1 MATLEDI
8 MKKHNIPVKQK
19 PQPTNAGFHRLDQ
32 ASLKKPVPKY
42 VPEKKTKSFSEFA
55 AQGNPGWEALA
66 APGYGAY
73 RLGQFLPE
81 SMRKWGTRAGE
92 TGGEIMTLSHL
103 PERTSTGS
111 TAGDVTA
118 DLLGNVMGFVTN
130 PRGGVQSLGAGLWRG
145 TEGAVGALLPKV
157 APKITKASP
166 VVQTG
171 IRSGITA
178 VPWEATYAGVNDRP
192 MSAGEMGLAVGANVG
207 LDMLTHGLARGVGR
221 KAPAPAE
228 RSASYDYLLDGPPQ
242 VVKPDFTVDPL
253 GNATKGRPLQALPSG
268 TKPLALPPGRQPL
281 ALPGSEPKMLNA
293 GQNWEFGTGYPKE
306 GHWFA
311 DPFGVVR
318 GTPETALALPE
329 GLPTS
334 PALRLGGK
342 KGQLKYPSAKQLEG
356 AMPDHVRFKQS
367 PDQDLAVLQEAMTK
381 RVGPLRIG
389 KVDLAPE
396 AFNKPDFKAAQSISD
411 KLGLRLVAFKGT
423 GHRGMQQGRT
433 IYINKD
439 MKDPLD
445 YVFWHEVGHTME
457 VTHPQHY
464 DSLMGIALEHMQD
477 ADGLLK
483 HYKDFGYAR
492 EDMPHEFAADVFAEA
507 LHTPGFFA
515 RVAEKSPEILKP
527 LLEAID
533 SLIANIKAMVSKDDT
548 VLPYLKDLETLRTRI
563 HKEVADPYFRDA
575 MGEKEFVDTFGKQWS
590 DSAAKAKG
598 GRIEPAS
605 TDTPEF
611 RNWFGDSKVVDESGK
626 PIPVYHG
633 TGAKINQF
641 NPEFTGRGNDQL
653 GSGFY
658 FTTNKEEA
666 LAYQTKQ
673 LPSGEPKLG
682 GIDRPNTVE
691 AYLSIKKPIVVNGN
705 NLMDTNVSLTQ
716 NQAYKIIKRSPKI
729 MDAEESPL
737 GDWFE
742 AYYDVG
748 PKEYMVRD
756 VAKHYTGKSLAS
768 LENDFF
774 RGDST
779 AYRHALNEVLGYDG
793 VVTEFSNG
801 TKHYVAWFPEQ
812 IKSVYNRG
820 TWDATNPDIRYK
832 LNQTSPMDD
841 LKSMVEYG
849 AANLRGGRASFEKA
863 IRQQFGNILEG
874 YSPEVA
880 NRLLNDIW
888 HDARELQQK
897 GKTVLKFQGQEIPLK
912 RGEVAQP
919 TAKAA
924 TTGEGGLLEGLD
936 INPSELR
943 DISGRQ
949 AGWRDIWRNMR
960 DTFGDKFPE
969 IEKRILYPLEDAKAA
984 WVDHQRALT
993 DDLYT
998 NVVDELGIKKGSRES
1013 ELVQLYGEGGY
1024 RHWESAPKSEQSR
1037 QGWLA
1042 NLERKYGRQNV
1053 EFTGDGAY
1061 VNESFDYNDLVNE
1074 VGAERAAD
1082 IVQGENWF
1090 RQKYDELLDQ
1100 VNTVR
1105 EQLYPGQQD
1114 KLVPKRQDYFHHFRE
1129 MEGVEGVMN
1138 LFDTSAQ
1145 ISPELAGKSMSTK
1158 PKTKFAG
1165 FMQQRGMGKYK
1176 PDAVGGFLEYVPSA
1190 TYAIHMDSQGA
1201 AFRQLENELVKTMD
1215 GNTGINKFL
1224 EYLKYYAD
1232 DIQGKTN
1239 FFDRNWQFLTSREFF
1254 TGLVTLN
1261 NRIKGNM
1268 VLGNAGTMV
1277 SQVFNMPQ
1285 GIAFAKQYSAPG
1297 LTRYL
1302 SSLIKRMADPEGFA
1316 ATNPMAESRFLK
1328 ERFSG
1333 DMYRRFATKP
1343 GEKAKNVA
1351 VIGMEDVD
1359 RFATEFIWSAAYEK
1373 ALHTKGITDPVRYA
1387 DYHARRL
1394 VAGRGVGE
1402 VPLMQKSK
1410 IVQLVAPFQVE
1421 VGNLLNVIGDMR
1433 VDKDWIGAF
1442 VALPLTLWLFNRGS
1456 EAVKGMPVA
1465 LDPIEAVQEAIQIAR
1480 DDTKDDKALRIFGR
1494 LAGEVLGN
1502 MPLGQTVAALYPEYG
1517 FKAGD
1522 KQLPTR
1528 KEFFGREDPTRY
1540 GSGLLI
1546 ARAIQDPLYKAVF
1559 PWGGAQ
1565 AKKTVQGIDALRK
1578 GGSYTNKD
1586 QLRYPIS
1593 TDPVN
1598 ALKGVVF
1605 GPSGFRETDPYY
1617 EADRRPLSE
1626 KQTEIVQKSRSQ
1638 EEAYEGIH
1646 RTRKINALKQKIKDI
1661 DKDKKLSPEEKK
1673 KKIAILKL
1681 ELQKVKA
1688 GY

>member
-1 MATLEDI
+1 MI
-8 MKKHNIPVKQK
+8 
-19 PQPTNAGFHRLDQ
+19 
-32 ASLKKPVPKY
+32 
-42 VPEKKTKSFSEFA
+42 
-55 AQGNPGWEALA
+55 
-66 APGYGAY
+66 
-73 RLGQFLPE
+73 
-81 SMRKWGTRAGE
+81 
-92 TGGEIMTLSHL
+92 
-103 PERTSTGS
+103 
-111 TAGDVTA
+111 
-118 DLLGNVMGFVTN
+118 
-130 PRGGVQSLGAGLWRG
+130 
-145 TEGAVGALLPKV
+145 
-157 APKITKASP
+157 
-166 VVQTG
+166 
-171 IRSGITA
+171 
-178 VPWEATYAGVNDRP
+178 
-192 MSAGEMGLAVGANVG
+192 
-207 LDMLTHGLARGVGR
+207 
-221 KAPAPAE
+221 
-228 RSASYDYLLDGPPQ
+228 
-242 VVKPDFTVDPL
+242 
-253 GNATKGRPLQALPSG
+253 
-268 TKPLALPPGRQPL
+268 
-281 ALPGSEPKMLNA
+281 
-293 GQNWEFGTGYPKE
+293 
-306 GHWFA
+306 
-311 DPFGVVR
+311 
-318 GTPETALALPE
+318 
-329 GLPTS
+329 
-334 PALRLGGK
+334 
-342 KGQLKYPSAKQLEG
+342 
-356 AMPDHVRFKQS
+356 
-367 PDQDLAVLQEAMTK
+367 
-381 RVGPLRIG
+381 
-389 KVDLAPE
+389 
-396 AFNKPDFKAAQSISD
+396 
-411 KLGLRLVAFKGT
+411 
-423 GHRGMQQGRT
+423 
-433 IYINKD
+433 
-439 MKDPLD
+439 
-445 YVFWHEVGHTME
+445 
-457 VTHPQHY
+457 
-464 DSLMGIALEHMQD
+464 
-477 ADGLLK
+477 
-483 HYKDFGYAR
+483 
-492 EDMPHEFAADVFAEA
+492 
-507 LHTPGFFA
+507 
-515 RVAEKSPEILKP
+515 
-527 LLEAID
+527 
-533 SLIANIKAMVSKDDT
+533 
-548 VLPYLKDLETLRTRI
+548 
-563 HKEVADPYFRDA
+563 
-575 MGEKEFVDTFGKQWS
+575 
-590 DSAAKAKG
+590 
-598 GRIEPAS
+598 
-605 TDTPEF
+605 
-611 RNWFGDSKVVDESGK
+611 
-626 PIPVYHG
+626 
-633 TGAKINQF
+633 
-641 NPEFTGRGNDQL
+641 
-653 GSGFY
+653 
-658 FTTNKEEA
+658 
-666 LAYQTKQ
+666 
-673 LPSGEPKLG
+673 
-682 GIDRPNTVE
+682 
-691 AYLSIKKPIVVNGN
+691 
-705 NLMDTNVSLTQ
+705 
-716 NQAYKIIKRSPKI
+716 
-729 MDAEESPL
+729 
-737 GDWFE
+737 
-742 AYYDVG
+742 
-748 PKEYMVRD
+748 
-756 VAKHYTGKSLAS
+756 
-768 LENDFF
+768 
-774 RGDST
+774 
-779 AYRHALNEVLGYDG
+779 
-793 VVTEFSNG
+793 
-801 TKHYVAWFPEQ
+801 
-812 IKSVYNRG
+812 
-820 TWDATNPDIRYK
+820 
-832 LNQTSPMDD
+832 
-841 LKSMVEYG
+841 EYG

-863 IRQQFGNILEG
+863 IRQQFGKQLEG
-874 YSPEVA
+874 YSPEVI

-888 HDARELQQK
+888 HDARDLQQK
-897 GKTVLKFQGQEIPLK
+897 GETVLKFQGQEIPLK

-1037 QGWLA
+1037 QRWLA

-1082 IVQGENWF
+1082 IVQAENWF

-1100 VNTVR
+1100 VNAVR
-1105 EQLYPGQQD
+1105 AQIYPGQQD

-1129 MEGVEGVMN
+1129 MEGVEGVIN

-1145 ISPELAGKSMSTK
+1145 ISPELAGKSMYTR

-1190 TYAIHMDSQGA
+1190 TYAIHIDPQGA

-1239 FFDRNWQFLTSREFF
+1239 FFDRNWQFLTSRELFQ
-1254 TGLVTLN
+1254 GLVALN

-1465 LDPIEAVQEAIQIAR
+1465 LDPIEAVQEAIQIAL

-1494 LAGEVLGN
+1494 LAGEFLGN

-1626 KQTEIVQKSRSQ
+1626 KQTEKVQKSRSPK
-1638 EEAYEGIH
+1638 EAYEGIH
-1646 RTRKINALKQKIKDI
+1646 RTRKINALKQQIKDI
-1661 DKDKKLSPEEKK
+1661 AEDKKLSPEEKK
-1673 KKIAILKL
+1673 KKTAILKL
-1681 ELQKVKA
+1681 ELQRVKA

>member
-19 PQPTNAGFHRLDQ
+19 PQPTNAGFKLLDQ
-32 ASLKKPVPKY
+32 ASLKQPVPKY

-55 AQGNPGWEALA
+55 AQGNPGWEVLA
-66 APGYGAY
+66 VPGYGAY
-73 RLGQFLPE
+73 RLGQLLPE
-81 SMRKWGTRAGE
+81 SVRKWGTRAGE

-111 TAGDVTA
+111 TAGDVSA

-171 IRSGITA
+171 IRSGITS

-228 RSASYDYLLDGPPQ
+228 RSASYDYLVDMEPASTAEYAPWVQEDLINDFNLRRRQEIQQALTEPRDVFAEWRENQFMQPWPDYIPPQ
-242 VVKPDFTVDPL
+242 GLEADFTVDPL

-281 ALPGSEPKMLNA
+281 ALPGGEPKMLNA

-306 GHWFA
+306 GYWFA

-367 PDQDLAVLQEAMTK
+367 PDQDLNILREAMTK

-396 AFNKPDFKAAQSISD
+396 AFTKPDFKAAQTIAD

-433 IYINKD
+433 IYLNQN

-464 DSLMGIALEHMQD
+464 DNLMGIALEHMQD

-483 HYKDFGYAR
+483 HYKEFGYAM

-507 LHTPGFFA
+507 LHSPGFFA
-515 RVAEKSPEILKP
+515 RVAEKSPEVLKP

-548 VLPYLKDLETLRTRI
+548 VLPYLKDLEKLRERI
-563 HKEVADPYFRDA
+563 YKEVAEPYFRDA
-575 MGEKEFVDTFGKQWS
+575 MGEKEFVDTFGQKWT
-590 DSAAKAKG
+590 AAKAKG
-598 GRIEPAS
+598 GRIEP
-605 TDTPEF
+605 TPIDTPVF
-611 RNWFGDSKVVDESGK
+611 RRWFEGSKVVDEQGR
-626 PIPVYHG
+626 PLVVYHN
-633 TGAKINQF
+633 TSADF
-641 NPEFTGRGNDQL
+641 NAFDVSKARQSQDIP
-653 GSGFY
+653 
-658 FTTNKEEA
+658 
-666 LAYQTKQ
+666 
-673 LPSGEPKLG
+673 
-682 GIDRPNTVE
+682 GIFFSDSPTEWADMGDRQIQ
-691 AYLSIKKPIVVNGN
+691 AYLSIKNP
-705 NLMDTNVSLTQ
+705 
-716 NQAYKIIKRSPKI
+716 
-729 MDAEESPL
+729 
-737 GDWFE
+737 
-742 AYYDVG
+742 
-748 PKEYMVRD
+748 
-756 VAKHYTGKSLAS
+756 YTGDYTTYKGIRGGSTDTA
-768 LENDFF
+768 F
-774 RGDST
+774 REIRD
-779 AYRHALNEVLGYDG
+779 ALIKDGYDG
-793 VVTEFSNG
+793 IITRDGDTTEYIAF
-801 TKHYVAWFPEQ
+801 FPGQ

-820 TWDATNPDIRYK
+820 TWDPTNPDIRYK
-832 LNQTSPMDD
+832 LNQTSPLDD
-841 LKSMVEYG
+841 LKSMIEYG

-863 IRQQFGNILEG
+863 IRQQFGKQLEG
-874 YSPEVA
+874 YSPEVI
-880 NRLLNDIW
+880 NRLLNDVW

-897 GKTVLKFQGQEIPLK
+897 GETVLKFQGQEIPLK

-998 NVVDELGIKKGSRES
+998 NVVDGLGIKKGSRES

-1037 QGWLA
+1037 QRWLA

-1061 VNESFDYNDLVNE
+1061 VNEPFDYNDLVNE

-1082 IVQGENWF
+1082 IVQAENWF

-1165 FMQQRGMGKYK
+1165 FMQQRGLGKYK

-1190 TYAIHMDSQGA
+1190 TYAIHMDPQGA
-1201 AFRQLENELVKTMD
+1201 AFRQLENELVKTMG

-1239 FFDRNWQFLTSREFF
+1239 FFDRNWQFLTSRELFQ
-1254 TGLVTLN
+1254 GLVALN

-1285 GIAFAKQYSAPG
+1285 GIAFAKQHSAPG

-1351 VIGMEDVD
+1351 VIGMEDID

-1387 DYHARRL
+1387 DYHTRRL

-1465 LDPIEAVQEAIQIAR
+1465 LDPIEAVQEAIQIAL

-1494 LAGEVLGN
+1494 LAGEFLGN

-1626 KQTEIVQKSRSQ
+1626 KQTEKVQKSRSPK
-1638 EEAYEGIH
+1638 EAYEGIH
-1646 RTRKINALKQKIKDI
+1646 RTRKINALKQNIKDI

>member
-73 RLGQFLPE
+73 RLGQLLPE
-81 SMRKWGTRAGE
+81 SVRKWGTRAGE

-103 PERTSTGS
+103 PKKTSTES
-111 TAGDVTA
+111 KAGDVTA
-118 DLLGNVMGFVTN
+118 DLFGNVMGFVTN

-145 TEGAVGALLPKV
+145 TEGAVGALLPKI
-157 APKITKASP
+157 APKITQASP

-171 IRSGITA
+171 IRSGLTS

-228 RSASYDYLLDGPPQ
+228 RSASYDYLVDMAA
-242 VVKPDFTVDPL
+242 KSAPDFTVDPL

-281 ALPGSEPKMLNA
+281 ALPGGEPKMLNA

-306 GHWFA
+306 GYWFA

-334 PALRLGGK
+334 PEVRFGDPR
-342 KGQLKYPSAKQLEG
+342 GQVHYPSSEFTRNAQHVKALEG
-356 AMPDHVRFKQS
+356 KYKKIVNGEIARMKDEVEGVIRYRPGEGAPLLRASMNPKWYRDFWASNGRAPRAGEMRDMAIERLVRGNPDTGEPPNAEFLALLSDLSRGQKMSDEWHGLTQSMREMEATGEPELRPLIGEMSRRRAGLEPSGLNRNLGKLTDMENSIRRRTRMADEADFGQYGDVRFKRTQ
-367 PDQDLAVLQEAMTK
+367 DQDLAILREAMTK

-396 AFNKPDFKAAQSISD
+396 AFQKPDFKAAQTIAD

-433 IYINKD
+433 IYLNQN

-464 DSLMGIALEHMQD
+464 DNLMGIALEHMKD

-483 HYKDFGYAR
+483 HYKEFGYAM

-507 LHTPGFFA
+507 LHSPGFFA
-515 RVAEKSPEILKP
+515 RVAEKSPEVLKP

-548 VLPYLKDLETLRTRI
+548 VLPYLKDLEKLRERI
-563 HKEVADPYFRDA
+563 HKEVAEPYFRDA

-598 GRIEPAS
+598 
-605 TDTPEF
+605 
-611 RNWFGDSKVVDESGK
+611 DSR
-626 PIPVYHG
+626 
-633 TGAKINQF
+633 F
-641 NPEFTGRGNDQL
+641 
-653 GSGFY
+653 
-658 FTTNKEEA
+658 
-666 LAYQTKQ
+666 
-673 LPSGEPKLG
+673 
-682 GIDRPNTVE
+682 
-691 AYLSIKKPIVVNGN
+691 
-705 NLMDTNVSLTQ
+705 
-716 NQAYKIIKRSPKI
+716 
-729 MDAEESPL
+729 
-737 GDWFE
+737 
-742 AYYDVG
+742 
-748 PKEYMVRD
+748 
-756 VAKHYTGKSLAS
+756 
-768 LENDFF
+768 
-774 RGDST
+774 
-779 AYRHALNEVLGYDG
+779 
-793 VVTEFSNG
+793 
-801 TKHYVAWFPEQ
+801 
-812 IKSVYNRG
+812 
-820 TWDATNPDIRYK
+820 K

-849 AANLRGGRASFEKA
+849 AANLRGGKAGFEKA
-863 IRQQFGNILEG
+863 IRQQFGKQLEG
-874 YSPEVA
+874 YSPEVI
-880 NRLLNDIW
+880 NRLLNDVW

-897 GKTVLKFQGQEIPLK
+897 GETVLKFQGQEIPLK

-998 NVVDELGIKKGSRES
+998 NVVDGLGIKKGSRES

-1037 QGWLA
+1037 QRWMA

-1082 IVQGENWF
+1082 IVQAENWF

-1129 MEGVEGVMN
+1129 MEGVEGIMN

-1145 ISPELAGKSMSTK
+1145 ISPELAGKSMSTR

-1190 TYAIHMDSQGA
+1190 TYAIHMDPQGA

-1302 SSLIKRMADPEGFA
+1302 SSLIKRTADPEGFA